1 MTLRIKVS
9 SVIMLNVIMLNV
21 NVLLCWVSFC
31 WESWRHRAWTT
42 KKANTKSPTLNSKQP
57 NPRQDR
63 ETFVSCLANSSSE
76 PQLFFK
82 KRKFLK
88 EGFGISSQLFIN
100 RFFHR
105 KKTTGKSFNKTVF
118 YVFRRRQT
126 FLRRRRRPRH
136 RLFTDFFDG
145 SDDCFSTLKITTV

>member
-1 MTLRIKVS
+1 
-9 SVIMLNVIMLNV
+9 MLNVIMLNV
-21 NVLLCWVSFC
+21 IVLYVAFFC
-31 WESWRHRAWTT
+31 CYAECRYTKWRYAESRGAIVP
-42 KKANTKSPTLNSKQP
+42 KLSKGPTLNSKQP

-63 ETFVSCLANSSSE
+63 ETFVSCLADSSSE

-105 KKTTGKSFNKTVF
+105 KKTTGKSFNKTGF